1 MTGNIKDVMK
11 ESSDISLTVA
21 RNIVKGTKYAKV
33 RVTFLVCILARILSE
48 YEDQK

>member
-33 RVTFLVCILARILSE
+33 LITFSFCNDGVV
-48 YEDQK
+48 

>member
-1 MTGNIKDVMK
+1 MK

-33 RVTFLVCILARILSE
+33 RVIFHFGEKLSE
-48 YEDQK
+48 YEDGK